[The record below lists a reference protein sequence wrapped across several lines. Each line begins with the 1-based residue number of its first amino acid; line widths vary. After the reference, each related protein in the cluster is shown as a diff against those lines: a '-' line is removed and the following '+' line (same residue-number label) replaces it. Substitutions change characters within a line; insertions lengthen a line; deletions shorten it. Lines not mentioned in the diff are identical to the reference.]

1 MYIVQTC
8 TNVPKWGWID
18 VGVRDNVGTRW
29 GHLAPE
35 KRTQRGTAA
44 RRSLSSGHDL
54 LFNSSKVLF
63 EEDYELDGKRSYIFI
78 KIKDTGRDSCE

>member
-1 MYIVQTC
+1 MYIIQTC

-35 KRTQRGTAA
+35 KRTQREGQLRGEVLVRGTISFSIDPKF
-44 RRSLSSGHDL
+44 SLKKITNHQTKMMFSHFL
-54 LFNSSKVLF
+54 VLHT
-63 EEDYELDGKRSYIFI
+63 EV
-78 KIKDTGRDSCE
+78 

>member
-54 LFNSSKVLF
+54 LSIDTKFSLN
-63 EEDYELDGKRSYIFI
+63 
-78 KIKDTGRDSCE
+78 KISN

>member
-8 TNVPKWGWID
+8 TNVAKWGWID

-35 KRTQRGTAA
+35 KRTQGGTAA
-44 RRSLSSGHDL
+44 RRSLSSGHDPKL
-54 LFNSSKVLF
+54 LRRPWQSDDMRNDIYIKKHILQLSDVKSK
-63 EEDYELDGKRSYIFI
+63 
-78 KIKDTGRDSCE
+78 

>member
-35 KRTQRGTAA
+35 KRTQGGTAV
-44 RRSLSSGHDL
+44 RNLSSGHVPKL
-54 LFNSSKVLF
+54 LRRPLLPICNREYFKREVLMQIC
-63 EEDYELDGKRSYIFI
+63 DM
-78 KIKDTGRDSCE
+78 